1 MSTGLISLSCMLI
14 YNIPG
19 MPLLSSIDVGSN
31 TLRLL
36 IAKFVG
42 NRIIDVYSDR
52 KITRLGSMIDRT
64 RILRPENIALSL
76 QALREFSSVIN
87 RHGVRHV
94 KTVATSALR
103 EAVNAD
109 TFIKRVWEET
119 DIRIEVISG
128 EKEAQL
134 ILKGIL
140 HAFSPAGVRA
150 VHPLLPTLPREGA
163 KEAPPH
169 TLFIMDIGGG
179 STEWI
184 AYQGEDRYVMG
195 SLPAGVIKLARECI
209 RTDPLSETDIKQLTH
224 EIHRILEPLETELR
238 HLITRSTLFIGTA
251 GTFTTIASVDLG
263 LASYSREKIHLH
275 RIPFPR
281 LMKMQKE
288 FLRLSLE
295 ERRKIQGLE
304 PERADLIIPG
314 LQFTMNVMELFRFR
328 ELIISDYGLLEGAL
342 LAMKE
347 TSEEGLPETGKS

>member
-1 MSTGLISLSCMLI
+1 MSTGLISLSCKLI

-36 IAKFVG
+36 IATFVG

-52 KITRLGSMIDRT
+52 KITRLGSMIDGTRT
-64 RILRPENIALSL
+64 LRPENIALSL
-76 QALREFSSVIN
+76 QALCEFSSVIN

-103 EAVNAD
+103 EAANAD
-109 TFIKRVWEET
+109 IFIKRAWEET
-119 DIRIEVISG
+119 GIRIEVISG

-140 HAFSPAGVRA
+140 HAFAPAGVKA
-150 VHPLLPTLPREGA
+150 VHPLLP
-163 KEAPPH
+163 

-184 AYQGEDRYVMG
+184 VYQGEVRYVMG
-195 SLPAGVIKLARECI
+195 SLPAGVIKLARKCI
-209 RTDPLSETDIKQLTH
+209 RTDPVSETDIKQLTR
-224 EIHRILEPLETELR
+224 EIHRVLKPLEAELR
-238 HLITRSTLFIGTA
+238 HLITGATLFIGTA

-275 RIPFPR
+275 RIPFPG
-281 LMKMQKE
+281 LMMMQRE

-295 ERRKIQGLE
+295 ERKKIQGLE

-314 LQFTMNVMELFRFR
+314 LQFTINVMELFHFR

>member
-119 DIRIEVISG
+119 GIRIEVISG
-128 EKEAQL
+128 EIEAQL

-140 HAFSPAGVRA
+140 HAFSPAGVRT
-150 VHPLLPTLPREGA
+150 VH
-163 KEAPPH
+163 PH

-224 EIHRILEPLETELR
+224 EIHRILAPLETEIR

-251 GTFTTIASVDLG
+251 GTFTTLASVDLG
-263 LASYSREKIHLH
+263 LASCSREKIHLH

>member
-1 MSTGLISLSCMLI
+1 MLI
-14 YNIPG
+14 YNIPW

-36 IAKFVG
+36 IGKFVD
-42 NRIIDVYSDR
+42 NRIVDVYSDR
-52 KITRLGSMIDRT
+52 KITRLGSMVDRT

-76 QALREFSSVIN
+76 QTLREFSSVIN
-87 RHGVRHV
+87 RYGVRHV

-103 EAVNAD
+103 EAMNAD

-119 DIRIEVISG
+119 GIRIEVVSG

-150 VHPLLPTLPREGA
+150 VHPLLPREGVKGA
-163 KEAPPH
+163 SQH

-184 AYQGEDRYVMG
+184 VYQGEDRYVMG
-195 SLPAGVIKLARECI
+195 SLPAGVIKLAQKYI
-209 RTDPLSETDIKQLTH
+209 RTDPVSETDIKQLTH

-238 HLITRSTLFIGTA
+238 HLITRYTLFIGTA

-275 RIPFPR
+275 RIPFPG
-281 LMKMQKE
+281 LMKMQRE
-288 FLRLSLE
+288 FLGVPLE
-295 ERRKIQGLE
+295 ERKKIQGLE

-314 LQFTMNVMELFRFR
+314 LQFTMKVMELFRFR

-347 TSEEGLPETGKS
+347 TIEEGLPETGKS